1 MGLFEQFPFT
11 NFHQLNLDWIIQELK
26 KRGENMVLSVNG
38 ETGDVVLYKS
48 ENIVFPSVD
57 ADTWRMVRVADG
69 HTAGVMFQNGL
80 MYVMFDNTAERVYT
94 VDHPPTYP
102 VTSVD
107 GQTGA
112 VRVFPDAATRLPDVT
127 ADKTNIRRQ
136 IRDNGTDHIV
146 GIEIDKDKATRMDD
160 NHRYKIYDEGNTPDI
175 VTSVNGASGAV
186 IIAVPFED
194 TQTANIL
201 FADAASGHEWSLGR
215 ETADGVAS
223 IQVETD
229 SSSASAYI
237 HFFTDDPAVTY
248 TKKLLTIDDIP
259 STSGVV
265 SFNGQTGVV
274 TAYGDTLPIESGA
287 ARSVK
292 EYADDISSGLGY
304 VELTN
309 TATHNIPEG
318 SFVVWKGVLYTA
330 RTTITIGDTLS
341 ASNLLA
347 SSVGGLND
355 LLENKAVYKT
365 TTWVPSI
372 NGVTYSDLEDN
383 IAVRLGDV
391 VFCSAVFTVASAQAV
406 SAYINGSS
414 LPTFPDKQQH
424 HGCGT
429 WHDFSL
435 DNAGEISSSSNMNM
449 WLFNSATGAHMNM
462 TTRVGSRIY
471 INFWFLLI

>member
-1 MGLFEQFPFT
+1 MGLFEQFPYQ
-11 NFHQLNLDWIIQELK
+11 NLHELNLDWLIQKIKEE
-26 KRGENMVLSVNG
+26 GAHAVLSVNG

-48 ENIVFPSVD
+48 ENIVFPDVNSG
-57 ADTWRMVRVADG
+57 TWRMVRLAGG

-80 MYVMFDNTAERVYT
+80 MYVMFDDTAERVYT

-112 VRVFPDAATRLPDVT
+112 VQVFPNAATRLPDVT
-127 ADKTNIRRQ
+127 ENKTNIRRQ
-136 IRDNGTDHIV
+136 IRASGVDHIV

-160 NHRYKIYDEGNTPDI
+160 NHRYKIYDEGNTPNI
-175 VTSVNGASGAV
+175 VTSINGNSGAV
-186 IIAVPFED
+186 IIAIPFED
-194 TQTANIL
+194 TETADIL
-201 FADAASGHEWSLGR
+201 FSDAVTGHAWSLGR
-215 ETADGVAS
+215 ETTDGVAS
-223 IQVETD
+223 IQLETD
-229 SSSASAYI
+229 SSSAAAYV
-237 HFFTDDPAVTY
+237 HFYTDDPAVTY

-259 STSGVV
+259 SASGVV

-274 TAYGDTLPIESGA
+274 TAYGDTLPIEAGA

-292 EYADDISSGLGY
+292 EYADDIASGLGY

-318 SFVVWKGVLYTA
+318 AFVVWKGVLYTA
-330 RTTITIGDTLS
+330 RANITIGDTLS

-347 SSVGGLND
+347 SSAGGLND
-355 LLENKAVYKT
+355 LLTDKAVYKT
-365 TTWVPSI
+365 TTWIPSI
-372 NGVTYSDLEDN
+372 NGLTYSDLEDN
-383 IAVRLGDV
+383 IAVRVGDV

-406 SAYINGSS
+406 STYINGSS

-429 WHDFSL
+429 WHDFTL
-435 DNAGEISSSSNMNM
+435 DNAGEISSAANMNM